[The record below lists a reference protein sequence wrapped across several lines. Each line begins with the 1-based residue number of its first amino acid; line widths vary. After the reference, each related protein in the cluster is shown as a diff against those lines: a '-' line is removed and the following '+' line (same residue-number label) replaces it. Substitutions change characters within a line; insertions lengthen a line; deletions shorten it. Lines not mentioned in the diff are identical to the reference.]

1 MSRTFLRSVFVAAL
15 LPWAIV
21 GGSHSGV
28 ATTPSSAPCDSGL
41 PSAGIT
47 HVIWIV
53 DENHSESQVVGKKSM
68 PYLNSLIAQCG
79 LATNFHNLS
88 HPSLGNYL
96 GMTSGQ
102 VQGAAWQNDGSPKR
116 YPQPQDNV
124 FHQIDGTAGLSWGVY
139 AEGMPAACAGRNAA
153 ETLYVARHNPAVYFD
168 DINGRGGSTDTS
180 CSTNDLPLGSAAA
193 GPGNNFFNALYDEG
207 GAGLPSFSLMIPNLC
222 NDMHGAS
229 TCRGAAIYA
238 NADAW
243 LGTWMPAVLDSPE
256 YAAGHVAV
264 FITWDEGKGA
274 DETKPQ
280 DCWSEQVPGN
290 DPAGKM
296 SCWIATVAVSPSTE
310 AGSIFSEAMNH
321 YDFLQATQALLGLPP
336 LPPGGSSGSPD
347 GSSAAFLTAFGL

>member
-1 MSRTFLRSVFVAAL
+1 MSGTLLRGAFFVAL
-15 LPWAIV
+15 LPWTIV

-28 ATTPSSAPCDSGL
+28 ATTPASPPCNSGL

-53 DENHSESQVVGKKSM
+53 EENRAESQVVGKPSM
-68 PYLNSLIAQCG
+68 PFFNSLVSQCG

-102 VQGAAWQNDGSPKR
+102 VQGAAWQKDGSPKK

-124 FHQIDGTAGLSWGVY
+124 FHQIDFTPGLSWGVY
-139 AEGMPAACAGRNAA
+139 AEGMPTACDGRNSTA
-153 ETLYVARHNPAVYFD
+153 THYLARHNPPVYFD
-168 DINGRGGSTDTS
+168 DITGRSGSDTS

-193 GPGNNFFNALYDEG
+193 GPGNNLFNALYDDG
-207 GAGLPSFSLMIPNLC
+207 GAGLPSFSMVIPNTC
-222 NDMHGAS
+222 NDLHGAAE
-229 TCRGAAIYA
+229 CRGAALYQ

-243 LGTWMPAVLDSPE
+243 LTTWMTAVVESPE
-256 YAAGHVAV
+256 YAAGHVAA

-274 DETKPQ
+274 DETKPE
-280 DCWSEQVPGN
+280 DCWSEQVPGS
-290 DPAGKM
+290 DPGGKM
-296 SCWIATVAVSPSTE
+296 SCWIATVAVSPSTA
-310 AGSIFSEAMNH
+310 AGSVFSTAMNH
-321 YDFLQATQALLGLPP
+321 YDFLQATQDVLGLPA